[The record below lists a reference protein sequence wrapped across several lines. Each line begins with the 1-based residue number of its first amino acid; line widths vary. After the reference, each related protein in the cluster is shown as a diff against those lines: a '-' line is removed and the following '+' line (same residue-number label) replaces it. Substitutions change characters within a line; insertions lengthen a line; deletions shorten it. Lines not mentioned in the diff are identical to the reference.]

1 MYYEKSFKR
10 MSSFYVNEVHLI
22 TMLLP
27 YMERKLNEEGEIYT
41 ILQNSLEKTVQLLL
55 SRINLKQELKDKI
68 NAIDWK
74 AKTIKDCKNLGKQMN
89 KHSRKY
95 IIING
100 NEKYVK
106 EINKQIKKY
115 IKENEAEE
123 IVLINCFNIVEFNK
137 NIIEILDNTDKILNT
152 SGEHEI
158 EEIFPE
164 YVRENIKE
172 EKKA

>member
-1 MYYEKSFKR
+1 MCYEENFKR

-27 YMERKLNEEGEIYT
+27 YIERKICEDCDIYT
-41 ILQNSLEKTVQLLL
+41 VLQNSLDKTVKLLL
-55 SRINLKQELKDKI
+55 SKLNLKEELKEKI
-68 NAIDWK
+68 KSIDWN
-74 AKTIKDCKNLGKQMN
+74 AKTMNDYKNLEKQIN
-89 KHSRKY
+89 NSRKKY

-106 EINKQIKKY
+106 EINKMLKKY
-115 IKENEAEE
+115 KKNHKKDDL
-123 IVLINCFNIVEFNK
+123 VLINCYNIIEFNK
-137 NIIEILDNTDKILNT
+137 NIVNILENTDKILNT

-164 YVRENIKE
+164 YVRKVKNE
-172 EKKA
+172 A

>member
-1 MYYEKSFKR
+1 MYYEKGFKR

-27 YMERKLNEEGEIYT
+27 YMERKLKEEDDIYT

-55 SRINLKQELKDKI
+55 SRINLKEELKNKI
-68 NAIDWK
+68 IKIDWK
-74 AKTIKDCKNLGKQMN
+74 GKTIKDCKNLTKQMN

-100 NEKYVK
+100 NEKYVR
-106 EINKQIKKY
+106 EINKQMEKY
-115 IKENEAEE
+115 KKENKDEE

-137 NIIEILDNTDKILNT
+137 NIIEILNNTDKILNT

-158 EEIFPE
+158 EGIFPE
-164 YVRENIKE
+164 YVREKVK
-172 EKKA
+172 EKKKA

>member
-27 YMERKLNEEGEIYT
+27 YMERKLKEEGEIYT
-41 ILQNSLEKTVQLLL
+41 VLQNSLEKTVQLLL

-74 AKTIKDCKNLGKQMN
+74 AKTIKDCKNLEKQMN

-100 NEKYVK
+100 NEKYVR

-115 IKENEAEE
+115 KKENEAEE

>member
-1 MYYEKSFKR
+1 
-10 MSSFYVNEVHLI
+10 
-22 TMLLP
+22 
-27 YMERKLNEEGEIYT
+27 MERKLKEEGEIYT
-41 ILQNSLEKTVQLLL
+41 VLQNSLEKTVQLLL

-74 AKTIKDCKNLGKQMN
+74 AKTIKDCKNLEKQMN

-100 NEKYVK
+100 NEKYVR

-115 IKENEAEE
+115 KKENKAEE